1 MILACLRHSF
11 INYSF
16 VLQICQYINWNASS
30 GLTAIIAMVI
40 TITQTLQCIVMNIDN
55 TALF

>member
-1 MILACLRHSF
+1 L
-11 INYSF
+11 NYSF

-30 GLTAIIAMVI
+30 GLTAIIAMLI
-40 TITQTLQCIVMNIDN
+40 TITQTLRCIVMNIDN